1 MVITLAYRS
10 PSQTYKLAKENPKL
24 ITVTM
29 SPGWVKTGTLLHAL
43 KLGSTN
49 NHTDMGGPGA
59 QIEVADSVQAM
70 LKVIQN
76 LKPTDS
82 GAFLN
87 REGKTLPW

>member
-1 MVITLAYRS
+1 
-10 PSQTYKLAKENPKL
+10 
-24 ITVTM
+24 M
-29 SPGWVKTGTLLHAL
+29 SPGWVKTGTPLLES
-43 KLGSTN
+43 KLRSTDDCI
-49 NHTDMGGPGA
+49 DMGGPGA

>member
-1 MVITLAYRS
+1 
-10 PSQTYKLAKENPKL
+10 
-24 ITVTM
+24 M
-29 SPGWVKTGTLLHAL
+29 SPGWVKTGTPLHGF
-43 KLGSTN
+43 KLSFTN
-49 NHTDMGGPGA
+49 DFTDMGGPGA

>member
-1 MVITLAYRS
+1 
-10 PSQTYKLAKENPKL
+10 
-24 ITVTM
+24 M
-29 SPGWVKTGTLLHAL
+29 SPGWVKTGTPLYEFMQCPSN
-43 KLGSTN
+43 GSI
-49 NHTDMGGPGA
+49 DMGGQGA

-82 GAFLN
+82 GAFMN

>member
-1 MVITLAYRS
+1 MTIISTYRYH
-10 PSQTYKLAKENPKL
+10 SQTYKLAKENPKL
-24 ITVTM
+24 ITVAM
-29 SPGWVKTGTLLHAL
+29 SPGWVKTGTPIYDF
-43 KLGSTN
+43 KISYN
-49 NHTDMGGPGA
+49 NDCIDMGGPGA

-76 LKPTDS
+76 LKPADS

>member
-1 MVITLAYRS
+1 
-10 PSQTYKLAKENPKL
+10 
-24 ITVTM
+24 
-29 SPGWVKTGTLLHAL
+29 
-43 KLGSTN
+43 
-49 NHTDMGGPGA
+49 MGGPGA